1 MVPFHKKQ
9 WHHIWV
15 KNWYLREVDGV
26 SDRMLFYLGGKKGK
40 KFCKI
45 SILHCPASACKAR
58 AGKTIHTEV
67 MKKVSVM
74 GGYYSFYKP
83 VISELSTHTRS

>member
-26 SDRMLFYLGGKKGK
+26 SDRMLFYLGGKKEK
-40 KFCKI
+40 NSAKYPFCI
-45 SILHCPASACKAR
+45 ILLVLAR
-58 AGKTIHTEV
+58 
-67 MKKVSVM
+67 
-74 GGYYSFYKP
+74 P
-83 VISELSTHTRS
+83 ELVKQFTLK